1 MNKRVAGAL
10 ILLILGIIAIVG
22 AWYLLPYFR
31 DAKQLATSDARR
43 TKGKITV
50 ALDNW
55 IGYFILRSP
64 EMKKLM
70 HRGGW
75 VLAVEDDGAD
85 YARRMD
91 RLKEGEIDFAVATVD
106 SYILN
111 AAGKGFPGTIIMV
124 VDESKG
130 GDAILARS
138 DVVANLDALKG
149 KSGVEIAFTPASPS
163 HHLAKAAAYHFNV
176 PELLPQAGDLRIETK
191 GSEEALKKLL
201 AGTTDVAILWEPD
214 VSRALAH
221 PGIIKL
227 LGTEDTEKLI
237 VDVLVV
243 NRKYSEKN
251 PGTVQLLLANYFR
264 ALKKYQESPQL
275 LREHVTTETG
285 LPEKAVDSMLKGIK
299 WVNLTQNCEQWFGI
313 SPPGGASSDGLVN
326 AVESAVKVL
335 VNTGD
340 FSGNPLPGGDPYRL
354 IYSRYLED
362 LFLKGVSGFTSP
374 GEGRGVQSVFKQE
387 KTAFRPLTDE
397 EWNRLKEVGTLKVDP
412 VMFQHGSADLDMLG
426 KEVIDNA
433 VQLFTHYPNFR
444 LIIKGHTGTKGDPSE
459 NERLSLERADSVARY
474 MSVTHAI
481 DSNRMRAI
489 GLGGTAPLPKKDDE
503 SSRSWQYRLPR
514 VELVLV
520 REDY

>member
-1 MNKRVAGAL
+1 MNKRVVGAL
-10 ILLILGIIAIVG
+10 ILLILGIMAIVG
-22 AWYLLPYFR
+22 LWYLLPYFQ
-31 DAKQLATSDARR
+31 DAQQRATSDAGR

-55 IGYFILRSP
+55 IGYFVLRSS

-70 HRGGW
+70 HRSGW
-75 VLAVEDDGAD
+75 LLVTEDDEAD
-85 YARRMD
+85 YAGRMA
-91 RLKEGEIDFAVATVD
+91 RLKKGEIDFAVATVD

-111 AAGKGFPGTIIMV
+111 AAGQGFPGTIIMV

-149 KSGVEIAFTPASPS
+149 KSNVGIAFTPASPS

-176 PELLPQAGDLRIETK
+176 PELLPQAGVYRIETK
-191 GSEEALKKLL
+191 GSAEALKKLL
-201 AGTTDVAILWEPD
+201 AGTTDVAVLWEPD

-227 LGTEDTEKLI
+227 LGTDDTEKLI

-243 NRKYSEKN
+243 NRKYSEDN
-251 PGTVQLLLANYFR
+251 PGTVKLLLANYFR

-275 LREHVTTETG
+275 LREQVTAETG
-285 LPEKAVDSMLKGIK
+285 LPEKAVDSMLKGVK

-313 SPPGGASSDGLVN
+313 APPGGASSDGLIN
-326 AVESAVKVL
+326 AIESAVKVL
-335 VNTGD
+335 LSAGD

-354 IYSRYLED
+354 TYSRYLEE
-362 LFLKGVSGFTSP
+362 LFLKGVTGFTAP
-374 GEGRGVQSVFKQE
+374 GEGRGVRSLFKQDRTTF
-387 KTAFRPLTDE
+387 KPLTDE
-397 EWNRLKEVGTLKVDP
+397 QWKALIEVGTLKVDP

-433 VQLFTHYPNFR
+433 VQMFAHYPNFR
-444 LIIKGHTGTKGDPSE
+444 LIIKGHTGTKGDPAE
-459 NERLSLERADSVARY
+459 NELLSRERADSVARY
-474 MSVTHAI
+474 LSVTHAV

-489 GLGGTAPLPKKDDE
+489 GLGGTEPLPRKKGE
-503 SSRSWQYRLPR
+503 SSRSWQYKLPR

-520 REDY
+520 REEY